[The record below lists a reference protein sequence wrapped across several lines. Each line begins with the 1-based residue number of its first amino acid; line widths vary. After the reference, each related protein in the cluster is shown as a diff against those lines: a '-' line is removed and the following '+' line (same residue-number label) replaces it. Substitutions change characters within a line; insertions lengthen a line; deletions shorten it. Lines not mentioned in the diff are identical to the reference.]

1 LTTLTIDEHEA
12 QRLFALIFREELKL
26 QPADANA
33 LANTLCR
40 RILATM
46 PERVRSWGVSDWR
59 AIQEHPRRNHELVAE
74 LRRYVPQVDQESANS
89 IWRVIYRFAR
99 DLPVDVMAKLSAAD
113 RAAQ

>member
-1 LTTLTIDEHEA
+1 MTTLTIDQHES
-12 QRLFALIFREELKL
+12 QRLFALILREELKL
-26 QPADANA
+26 QPEQANA
-33 LANTLCR
+33 LADTFCR

-59 AIQEHPRRNHELVAE
+59 AIQERPRRNPELVAE
-74 LRRYVPQVDQESANS
+74 LRRYVPQADQESADA

-99 DLPVDVMAKLSAAD
+99 DLPVEVMAKLTAVD